1 MKCQLI
7 ALEILA
13 KDHMKI
19 TGKPYV
25 GGRNVKDFFFF
36 FKEGASIYIALE
48 EILNPQ
54 SILFFKLFY
63 FISAVLNSILD
74 QGMNRCSLQW

>member
-1 MKCQLI
+1 MKCQLN

-19 TGKPYV
+19 TGKLYM
-25 GGRNVKDFFFF
+25 GGRNIKEFFF

-48 EILNPQ
+48 DILSPQ

-63 FISAVLNSILD
+63 FISSVLNSSLD
-74 QGMNRCSLQW
+74 LSSPTKE

>member
-1 MKCQLI
+1 MKCQLN

-19 TGKPYV
+19 TSKPYV
-25 GGRNVKDFFFF
+25 GSRNIKDIFL
-36 FKEGASIYIALE
+36 KEGASIYIALE
-48 EILNPQ
+48 EILSPQ

-63 FISAVLNSILD
+63 FISAVLNNILD
-74 QGMNRCSLQW
+74 LSSPTRE